1 MVPARNGDEEDV
13 IDWNGVRRVHLIGV
27 AGTGMGSF
35 AGMLKAAGHEVT
47 GSDENVYPP
56 MSTQLERWGIEVMT
70 PYRAENLDRARP
82 DLVVVGNVVRAVNP
96 EATAV
101 RERGLPHVS
110 FPAALGERFI
120 APRHGVVVVGT
131 HGKTTTSAMMGA
143 LLHHAGRD
151 PSFLVGGVTRDF
163 DSNFRLGHGP
173 HFVVEGDEYDT
184 AYFDKGPKFL
194 HYRPR
199 TAIFTSCELDHA
211 DIYRDEAH
219 YESAFERF
227 VDLLPADGFLAAC
240 SSYASVLR
248 IVGRAR
254 CRVETYAVDAAGE
267 WEARALELA
276 RDGARFAL
284 VRAGR
289 TLARVHLPVGGAHN
303 GENALGVAAA
313 ATALGLSPEEIAAGL
328 AAFRGVKRRQEVRG
342 TAGGVTVID
351 DFAHHPRAVEKTLAA
366 VHGSF
371 PGARILAAFEPR
383 SNTSRRNL
391 HQGLYATPATWDTAA
406 EVFLLR
412 PAPTARGPEAERLD
426 VDAVVREL
434 SRRGKPARAFGSVD
448 ELVPALAAAARP
460 DDVVVA
466 MSNGAFG
473 GIWGRLLETLRRD
486 SGSATG
492 TGSGT

>member
-1 MVPARNGDEEDV
+1 MA
-13 IDWNGVRRVHLIGV
+13 DWTRIRRIHLIGV

-35 AGMLKAAGHEVT
+35 AGMLGAAGHEVT

-56 MSTQLERWGIEVMT
+56 MSTQLARWGIEVLT

-82 DLVVVGNVVRAVNP
+82 DLVVVGNVVRRVNP
-96 EATAV
+96 EATAM
-101 RERGLPHVS
+101 RERGIPHVS
-110 FPAALGERFI
+110 FPAALGEAFL
-120 APRHGVVVVGT
+120 ATRHPVVVAGT

-163 DSNFRLGHGP
+163 DSNFRLGNGP

-219 YESAFERF
+219 YESAFEEF

-240 SSYASVLR
+240 ASYESVLR
-248 IVGRAR
+248 IARGSRAPI
-254 CRVETYAVDAAGE
+254 ETYAVDVPGAD
-267 WEARALELA
+267 WEARGLSLA
-276 RDGARFAL
+276 ADGARFTL
-284 VRAGR
+284 VRKR
-289 TLARVHLPVGGAHN
+289 TALADVHLPVGGAHN
-303 GENALGVAAA
+303 VENALGVAAA
-313 ATALGLSPEEIAAGL
+313 ATALGLSPAEIAAGL

-342 TAGGVTVID
+342 TAGGVVVVD

-366 VHGSF
+366 IRGSH
-371 PGARILAAFEPR
+371 PEARILAAFEPR
-383 SNTSRRNL
+383 SNTSRRSL
-391 HQGLYATPATWDTAA
+391 HQDLYASAGTWAAAA
-406 EVFLLR
+406 EVFVLR
-412 PAPTARGPEAERLD
+412 PAPTDQVPEGERLD
-426 VDAVVREL
+426 LDAVVREL
-434 SRRGKPARAFGSVD
+434 GSAGKPTRAFATVD
-448 ELVPALAAAARP
+448 EMVPAIVEAARP
-460 DDVVVA
+460 GDVVVA

-473 GIWGRLLETLRRD
+473 GIWGRVLEGVARRAA
-486 SGSATG
+486 ATPV
-492 TGSGT
+492 TPPP

>member
-1 MVPARNGDEEDV
+1 V
-13 IDWNGVRRVHLIGV
+13 IDWSRVKRVHLIGV

-35 AGMLKAAGHEVT
+35 AGMLREVGLEVT

-56 MSTQLERWGIEVMT
+56 MSTQLKRWGIEVMT
-70 PYRAENLDRARP
+70 PYRAENLDGARP

-96 EATAV
+96 EAAAV
-101 RERGLPHVS
+101 RERGLPSTS

-131 HGKTTTSAMMGA
+131 HGKTTTSAMLGA

-163 DSNFRLGHGP
+163 ESNFRLGQGP

-199 TAIFTSCELDHA
+199 TAVFTSCELDHA

-227 VDLLPADGFLAAC
+227 VELMPSDGYLAAC
-240 SSYASVLR
+240 ASYGSVKR
-248 IVGRAR
+248 IAARAR
-254 CRVETYAVDAAGE
+254 CRVETYALDAPGAE
-267 WEARALELA
+267 WEARDLRLSA
-276 RDGARFAL
+276 DGARFGL
-284 VRAGR
+284 VRRGAR
-289 TLARVHLPVGGAHN
+289 LAEVHLPVGGAHN
-303 GENALGVAAA
+303 VENALGVAAA
-313 ATALGLSPEEIAAGL
+313 ATALGLTPAEIAAGL
-328 AAFRGVKRRQEVRG
+328 AAFRGVRRRQEVRG
-342 TAGGVTVID
+342 VEDGVTVVD

-366 VHGSF
+366 IEGSF
-371 PGARILAAFEPR
+371 PGARLLAAFEPR

-391 HQGLYATPATWDTAA
+391 HQREYSSPATWAAAA

-412 PAPTARGPEAERLD
+412 PAPTDRVPQAERLD
-426 VDAVVREL
+426 VDAVVGAL
-434 SRRGKPARAFGSVD
+434 SSAGKPARAFDSVD
-448 ELVPALAAAARP
+448 ALTSALLLAARP
-460 DDVVVA
+460 GDVLVA

-473 GIWGRLLETLRRD
+473 GIWGRLLEGLRARA
-486 SGSATG
+486 SKGGRA
-492 TGSGT
+492 

>member
-1 MVPARNGDEEDV
+1 V
-13 IDWNGVRRVHLIGV
+13 IDWSRVKRIHLIGV

-70 PYRAENLDRARP
+70 PYAAENLDRARP
-82 DLVVVGNVVRAVNP
+82 DLVVVGNVVREVNP
-96 EATAV
+96 EATSMRA
-101 RERGLPHVS
+101 RGLPHVS
-110 FPAALGERFI
+110 FPAALGEAFI

-163 DSNFRLGHGP
+163 DSNYRLGAGR

-184 AYFDKGPKFL
+184 AYFDKGPKFV

-227 VDLLPADGFLAAC
+227 VALLPADGFLAAC
-240 SSYASVLR
+240 ASYESVLR
-248 IVGRAR
+248 IARRSRAP
-254 CRVETYAVDAAGE
+254 VETYAVDRPGAD
-267 WEARALELA
+267 WEARDLALGP
-276 RDGARFAL
+276 DGARFSL
-284 VRAGR
+284 VRKGTA
-289 TLARVHLPVGGAHN
+289 LADVHLPVGGAHN
-303 GENALGVAAA
+303 VENALGVAAA
-313 ATALGLSPEEIAAGL
+313 ATALGLSPAEIARGL
-328 AAFRGVKRRQEVRG
+328 AAFRGVRRRQEVRG
-342 TAGGVTVID
+342 TAGGVVVVD

-366 VHGSF
+366 VAGSY
-371 PGARILAAFEPR
+371 PGARLLAAFEPR

-391 HQGLYATPATWDTAA
+391 HQREYASPSTWAAAA

-412 PAPTARGPEAERLD
+412 PVPTDKVPETERLD
-426 VDAVVREL
+426 LEAVTGAL
-434 SRRGKPARAFGSVD
+434 AAAGKPARAFATVD
-448 ELVPALAAAARP
+448 EMVPAIARSARAG
-460 DDVVVA
+460 DVVVA

-473 GIWGRLLETLRRD
+473 GIWGKVLEALGGPR
-486 SGSATG
+486 G
-492 TGSGT
+492 